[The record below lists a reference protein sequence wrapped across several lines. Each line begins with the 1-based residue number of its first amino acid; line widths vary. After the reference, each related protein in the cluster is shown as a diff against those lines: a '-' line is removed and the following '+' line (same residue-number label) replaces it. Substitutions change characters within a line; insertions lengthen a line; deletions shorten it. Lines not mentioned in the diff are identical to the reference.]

1 MGNTIREIVA
11 EANKNK
17 GIDKSIFG
25 HKTELELTNGILASN
40 IKELIVKTI
49 NENKTLDKNTLCHK
63 IEIELVNG
71 VLANNVHILMDDISV
86 LYEEVLNLLA
96 EISEETPITEEV

>member
-1 MGNTIREIVA
+1 MEN
-11 EANKNK
+11 
-17 GIDKSIFG
+17 
-25 HKTELELTNGILASN
+25 N

-71 VLANNVHILMDDISV
+71 VLASNVHIHIDDISSI
-86 LYEEVLNLLA
+86 YDEVLNPVVEEPA
-96 EISEETPITEEV
+96 VEETPIIEEV